1 MLVSL
6 EWLNELV
13 DISDLKP
20 EDLGE
25 ALTMSGLEIEEI
37 EYIKPKFSKVYSAK
51 INEINPH
58 PDASKIRLATVD
70 YGFGTQV
77 VVCGASNIEAGQ
89 TIAFGIE
96 GATVYNRKDG
106 TQFELK
112 KVAIR
117 GVESSGMICSASE
130 LCLEGPEYEPFK
142 EGVIILSDMARF
154 KNQVVKPGTPLEE
167 LLELPVDTVLHTA
180 PTANRGDLMSMR
192 GIANEVSAIFNR
204 PVKMPAVSV
213 EENTLIAKET
223 FTLAI
228 NNEDTCKYYA
238 LGLVKNIKV
247 KNSPSWMAKRL
258 EASGMRPI
266 SNIVDITNYVM
277 LEYGQ
282 PLHAFDYKKL
292 PEKSIIVRRA
302 NDKEKLTT
310 LDSIE
315 RTLSTET
322 VLITTPDRPVAL
334 AGVMGGE
341 NSEIDDTTIDLAIE
355 SAYFTPATTRKS
367 ARSVGLR
374 SEASARFERG
384 VDLSTVELALKR
396 TMQLLTELADADT
409 AGIFSTGSCT
419 PDPVIVELRFNQLEK
434 VLGIDIPKD
443 KCIEIMNNLSFK
455 LIEDNGNTAT
465 FEVPTYRTVDVYR
478 EIDLI
483 EEISRIYG
491 FDKIEERIPKR
502 THLPVQPAIETL
514 CASIKQILL
523 GKGLTE
529 IVTSSLTGDPLLNW
543 CGISIDEKKVVR
555 VTNPQ
560 SDEYTMLR
568 QNMIPSILQVAK
580 YNIDRDIKDIWVF
593 EIGKTYFVE
602 REVTKKDPGTTENLI
617 LSGAISGDTQTARW
631 HTKDNVD
638 FYYLKGLIE
647 DLFEQFG
654 LTQRVDYT
662 PATDIDYLHPGR
674 SAYISVKEKKAPG
687 ESPYIGFI
695 GQVHPQLN
703 TKCKLG
709 QDIYVF
715 ELNLNSLLRSLS
727 NKTPFFK
734 HLPQYPAVY
743 RDVAFLANEAI
754 SFNDIN
760 KTIKKA
766 STNLLQETE
775 VFDIYKGEH
784 VPDDKKS
791 VAVRL
796 TIQDVNATLTDEV
809 VEAEVEKIREGLK
822 KTLEVTF
829 R

>member
-20 EDLGE
+20 EDIGE

-51 INEINPH
+51 INEINQH
-58 PDASKIRLATVD
+58 PDASKIRLASID
-70 YGFGTQV
+70 YGFGSQV
-77 VVCGASNIEAGQ
+77 VVCGAQNIEVGQ

-112 KVAIR
+112 KVTIR

-130 LCLEGPEYEPFK
+130 LCLEGAEFEPFS
-142 EGVIILSDMARF
+142 EGVIILSDMKRF
-154 KNQVVKPGTPLEE
+154 KDQTIKPGIPLEE

-204 PVKMPAVSV
+204 PVKMPVV
-213 EENTLIAKET
+213 EVNCNSINANET
-223 FTLAI
+223 FELAI
-228 NNEDTCKYYA
+228 KDADTCKYYA
-238 LGLVKNIKV
+238 LGLVKDVKV
-247 KNSPSWMAKRL
+247 KKSPSWMAKRL

-292 PEKSIIVRRA
+292 PERSIIVRRA
-302 NDKEKLTT
+302 ANNEKMTT
-310 LDSIE
+310 LDSLE
-315 RTLSTET
+315 RNLTTET
-322 VLITTPDRPVAL
+322 VLIATPKAPVAL

-341 NSEIDDTTIDLAIE
+341 NSEIDDSTIDLAIE

-384 VDLSTVELALKR
+384 VDLNTVELALKR
-396 TMQLLTELADADT
+396 TMQLLIELAEAKT
-409 AGIFSTGSCT
+409 AGIFYTGNCT

-434 VLGIDIPKD
+434 VLGINIEKE
-443 KCIEIMNNLSFK
+443 KSIEILNNLGFK
-455 LIEDNGNTAT
+455 LIEDKGNTAT
-465 FEVPTYRTVDVYR
+465 FEVPSYRTVDVYR

-502 THLPVQPAIETL
+502 THLPVQPAIDTL
-514 CASIKQILL
+514 CTKIKQILA

-529 IVTSSLTGDPLLNW
+529 IVTSSLVGEPLLNW
-543 CGISIDEKKVVR
+543 CGIKAEEKKLVR
-555 VTNPQ
+555 VSNPQ

-568 QNMIPSILQVAK
+568 QNMISSILQVAK

-593 EIGKTYFVE
+593 EIGKTYFIE
-602 REVTKKDPGTTENLI
+602 RETTQKDPGTTENLI
-617 LSGAISGDTQTARW
+617 LAGAISGDTQTARW
-631 HTKDNVD
+631 HTKNNVD
-638 FYYLKGLIE
+638 FYYLKGLVE
-647 DLFEQFG
+647 DIFEQFG
-654 LTQRVDYT
+654 VSQRVDYI

-674 SAYISVKEKKAPG
+674 SSYITIKGKITPG
-687 ESPYIGFI
+687 DTPYVGFI

-703 TKCKLG
+703 SKCKLG
-709 QDIYVF
+709 QDIFVF
-715 ELNLNSLLRSLS
+715 EINLNKLLNCLP
-727 NKTPFFK
+727 NKTSVFK
-734 HLPQYPAVY
+734 HLSQYPVVY
-743 RDVAFLANEAI
+743 RDVAFLANEDI
-754 SFNDIN
+754 SYNDIS
-760 KTIKKA
+760 KVIAKS
-766 STNLLQETE
+766 STNLLKKIE

-784 VPDDKKS
+784 VPENQKS
-791 VAVRL
+791 LAVRL
-796 TIQDVNATLTDEV
+796 TIQDPNSTLTDDV
-809 VEAEVEKIREGLK
+809 VEGEVEKIREGLK
-822 KTLEVTF
+822 KSLVVTF